1 MSNKKFVDL
10 VEQYRKK
17 GIEVSL
23 TKPRSSM
30 SLFLFE
36 TKEIN
41 KKDKKAILGVIS
53 CL

>member
-1 MSNKKFVDL
+1 MPNKKFVDL

-17 GIEVSL
+17 GIQISL
-23 TKPRSSM
+23 AKPRSSM

-41 KKDKKAILGVIS
+41 KKDKRPVLGVI
-53 CL
+53 

>member
-1 MSNKKFVDL
+1 MPNKMFVDL

-17 GIEVSL
+17 GIQISL

-41 KKDKKAILGVIS
+41 KKDKRTVLGVI
-53 CL
+53 